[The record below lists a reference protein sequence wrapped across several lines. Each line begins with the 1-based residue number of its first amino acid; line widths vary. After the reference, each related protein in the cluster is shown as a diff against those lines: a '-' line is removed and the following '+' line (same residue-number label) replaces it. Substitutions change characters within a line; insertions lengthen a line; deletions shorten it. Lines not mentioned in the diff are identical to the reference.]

1 MKLSQPSDF
10 QLVYLSLTEERSCAA
25 GLLMLGLNSE
35 PNKTNGTHMIG
46 VPDSSSH
53 LIISNG

>member
-10 QLVYLSLTEERSCAA
+10 RLMYISLTEKRCSWVFF
-25 GLLMLGLNSE
+25 MLCLNSE
-35 PNKTNGTHMIG
+35 PNKINGIHMTG

-53 LIISNG
+53 LII